1 MHQIKYVLLIFIIF
15 QSCTPKDKFD
25 WNAGF
30 SAPKF
35 YGSTGPFVEYF
46 YQGKSIAGNS
56 GASIAP
62 GWGETSGGVT
72 GGDKYKPV
80 PDSVAVNWV
89 CGADRINYKG
99 GMKLPREKMLAL
111 FKEGT
116 TDPYDGR
123 HLEYGIVMAGM
134 APGGNVTIW
143 MRGSGVNKEIMK
155 FKAKDIGIWM
165 KDDNYYNEFRTKVRK
180 VHKDSEANV
189 FKYLHGIP
197 YSIWETGEKEYDYDV
212 GFSSEDGTTKYNF
225 TSLIFTKDGSVFTIS
240 GDKVSIEKQDWNNFQ
255 YLPNNNKVKKR
266 KLPVQIQLDALSN
279 DRNTHYST
287 MIVMPQNF
295 QEIFATPYQNPKTK
309 QMEHYDRL
317 VFGIY
322 KGNERGV
329 IWLEGKGKREKLME
343 FKNYKAGTTDG
354 HYSAGG
360 YSLPKKFVFPKWNGR
375 EPILKP
381 TIDYYQEK

>member
-1 MHQIKYVLLIFIIF
+1 MHHSKYIFLIFILL
-15 QSCTPKDKFD
+15 QSCQPKDKYA

-35 YGSTGPFVEYF
+35 YGATGPFVEYF
-46 YQGKSIAGNS
+46 YQGKSVAGNS

-80 PDSVAVNWV
+80 PDSVSVHWV

-123 HLEYGIVMAGM
+123 HLEYGIIMAGM

-143 MRGSGVNKEIMK
+143 MRGSGVNKEITK
-155 FKAKDIGIWM
+155 FKAKDTGIWM
-165 KDDNYYNEFRTKVRK
+165 KDDADYNKYWAKVGETTKNS
-180 VHKDSEANV
+180 DYNI
-189 FKYLHGIP
+189 FGYLHAIP
-197 YSIWETGEKEYDYDV
+197 YSVWETGEKEYDYDV
-212 GFSSEDGTTKYNF
+212 SFSSEDGKAKYNF
-225 TSLIFTKDGSVFTIS
+225 TSLIYTKDGSVFTIS
-240 GDKVSIEKQDWNNFQ
+240 GDKISIEKEDWNKFQ

-266 KLPVQIQLDALSN
+266 KLPVQIQLDAVSN
-279 DRNTHYST
+279 EGNNYYST
-287 MIVMPQNF
+287 MIVMPQDF
-295 QEIFATPYQNPKTK
+295 QQIFTTPYQDPKTK

-322 KGNERGV
+322 KGNETGV

-343 FKNYKAGTTDG
+343 FKNYKAGSTDG
-354 HYSAGG
+354 HFSAGG
-360 YSLPKKFVFPKWNGR
+360 YSLPKNFIFPKWNGR
-375 EPILKP
+375 EPIVKP
-381 TIDYYQEK
+381 TVDYYQEK